1 MYYKREEDLHME
13 GKAGITFMLILL
25 GIALLLFL
33 ILPAMGVYDWD
44 TAGEISDIFQQVM
57 SGF

>member
-1 MYYKREEDLHME
+1 MYYKRKADLHME
-13 GKAGITFMLILL
+13 EKAGIIFMLILL

-33 ILPAMGVYDWD
+33 ILPAMGVYNWD
-44 TAGEISDIFQQVM
+44 TAGEISEIFQQVM